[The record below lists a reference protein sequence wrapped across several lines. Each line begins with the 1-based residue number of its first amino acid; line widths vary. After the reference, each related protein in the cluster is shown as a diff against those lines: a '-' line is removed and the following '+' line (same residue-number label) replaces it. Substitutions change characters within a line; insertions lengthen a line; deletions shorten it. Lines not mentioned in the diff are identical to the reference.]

1 MSAPRFFV
9 GAISQRGAM
18 VTAAIRLFFSPTQRL
33 TGFGGIALLPHR
45 SNKVEPNS
53 AVTIEV
59 QLQWRA
65 ASALGSQQNLSG

>member
-45 SNKVEPNS
+45 SNKVEP
-53 AVTIEV
+53 I
-59 QLQWRA
+59 L
-65 ASALGSQQNLSG
+65 L